1 MQELVTPRLRLLPAA
16 PIWALQTA
24 DFYRRNAEHLA
35 PWEPRREGQADPA
48 RQVEFLS
55 MAASAAAE
63 GQALRWLLSDDGWR
77 VIGVIGVSNIARGH
91 HQSASLGYSLDANC
105 QGRGLMHEA
114 LGAVMAEAFA
124 PGLNLHRLQAAWQ
137 PHNDR
142 SQRLLHRLGFRD
154 IGLAKDYLCIA
165 GAWRDH
171 QLSERLNPAFQTP
184 PEWC

>member
-63 GQALRWLLSDDGWR
+63 GQALRWLLSDDGRR

-114 LGAVMAEAFA
+114 LGAVMAEVFA